1 MIKFDWGKLFPKIE
15 KWLTPEIKDRK
26 VTYFNSSLKFLK
38 ERKYVIEF
46 KPVKRYKKGHVFLM
60 AKTLKISQITPNA
73 GKVVF
78 TIVNASFIPMLP
90 SILEQPI
97 LVRNLSP
104 QKQIKKNLT
113 ILQTNGLSNLS
124 SA

>member
-1 MIKFDWGKLFPKIE
+1 M
-15 KWLTPEIKDRK
+15 
-26 VTYFNSSLKFLK
+26 Y
-38 ERKYVIEF
+38 
-46 KPVKRYKKGHVFLM
+46 FLM
-60 AKTLKISQITPNA
+60 VKTLKISQITPNA